1 MYLRELLRFVFVY
14 RLAYLLRCLVSFS
27 FFVELPQIWRLLAVA
42 WFRLAQV
49 AGCLA
54 LISLLV
60 SFSFC
65 LGRQSLASVS
75 FFVFVLFRFYLNDRF
90 YTNLIEPFSI

>member
-42 WFRLAQV
+42 WFRLAQG

-54 LISLLV
+54 GWLAGWLAWDLLI
-60 SFSFC
+60 
-65 LGRQSLASVS
+65 
-75 FFVFVLFRFYLNDRF
+75 
-90 YTNLIEPFSI
+90 TSIYVCFD